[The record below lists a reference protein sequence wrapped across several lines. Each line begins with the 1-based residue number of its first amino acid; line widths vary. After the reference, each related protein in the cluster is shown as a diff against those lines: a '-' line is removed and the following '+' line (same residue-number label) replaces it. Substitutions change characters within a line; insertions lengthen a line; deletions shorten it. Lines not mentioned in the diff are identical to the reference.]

1 LGTGEEKIQE
11 ILKSTQK
18 KYPSHLGLKIAFDE
32 SVAHSVYAG
41 SDFFLIPSRYE
52 PCGLTQMYSLKYGTI
67 PVVRATGGLD
77 DTIQEYHLATNTG
90 NGFKFEDYSAK
101 ALVEAL
107 KRALRVYERNDQWK
121 RLISNAMT
129 SDFSWERAVREYL
142 KIYERIAGV

>member
-1 LGTGEEKIQE
+1 
-11 ILKSTQK
+11 
-18 KYPSHLGLKIAFDE
+18 
-32 SVAHSVYAG
+32 
-41 SDFFLIPSRYE
+41 
-52 PCGLTQMYSLKYGTI
+52 MYSLKYGTI

-121 RLISNAMT
+121 RLISNAM
-129 SDFSWERAVREYL
+129 SCDFSWERAVGEYL
-142 KIYERIAGV
+142 KIYKMIARI